1 MVLILKP
8 EGGGVPVAS
17 GGTSDVLF
25 TLCPLL
31 PQAARNPLP
40 KSATTTPRA
49 PGTSLAGSIAA

>member
-8 EGGGVPVAS
+8 EGGDVPVAS

-25 TLCPLL
+25 ALCPL

>member
-8 EGGGVPVAS
+8 EGGDVPVAS

-25 TLCPLL
+25 ALCPL

-40 KSATTTPRA
+40 KSATTTSPSARNL
-49 PGTSLAGSIAA
+49 TRRSIA